1 MNFRSRAQVLDFCND
16 IFYKIMSPDLGR
28 VAYDR
33 DAALYYGAKNYDE
46 NAKGFKP
53 ELLLL
58 DEKDELLSE
67 TKNLTKGQMEAH
79 MIATRIADMKQHVQ
93 VTDKESGQLRPLRYS
108 DIVILLRSL
117 KDYGTDFVQVL
128 QGAGIPAYVESSTGY
143 FSASEVQTVLAMLRI
158 LDNPYQDIPMAA
170 VLRSPWWDWMRK
182 KWHRFVWKI
191 RSVRLRKLQ
200 CMPCRMPR
208 RAHFMTFTGCIV
220 SCGKNRICRSM
231 N

>member
-1 MNFRSRAQVLDFCND
+1 MLDFCND

-79 MIATRIADMKQHVQ
+79 MIATRIADMKQHMQ
-93 VTDKESGQLRPLRYS
+93 VTDK
-108 DIVILLRSL
+108 
-117 KDYGTDFVQVL
+117 
-128 QGAGIPAYVESSTGY
+128 
-143 FSASEVQTVLAMLRI
+143 
-158 LDNPYQDIPMAA
+158 
-170 VLRSPWWDWMRK
+170 
-182 KWHRFVWKI
+182 
-191 RSVRLRKLQ
+191 
-200 CMPCRMPR
+200 
-208 RAHFMTFTGCIV
+208 
-220 SCGKNRICRSM
+220 
-231 N
+231 